1 MKSHDVHLQY
11 NNKLSYYIH
20 ISEPMLYVLDESE
33 GISIF
38 FSLRKYAMASAR
50 ITVFTAYL
58 YVIHDEG
65 DPTTEAKHPV
75 ANHGGAVEGAGQ
87 GLHPVQL
94 RLVPRHRVNVKDPEV
109 GQPATGHAAVD
120 DELGVIALLV
130 HVGHGGV

>member
-1 MKSHDVHLQY
+1 
-11 NNKLSYYIH
+11 
-20 ISEPMLYVLDESE
+20 
-33 GISIF
+33 
-38 FSLRKYAMASAR
+38 MASAR

-120 DELGVIALLV
+120 DELGVVALLV